1 MACHHRQPAVLPT
14 RFEEFLGERAASRLS
29 AEPPPLP
36 AHPPAQCGWGGGARR
51 RCAPQQRS
59 QTRAFPSPP
68 WPQISKMSLESN
80 NSALQQ
86 ALAQARTQKA
96 QLEAALFA
104 GGLRFPGRRRA
115 CQRGRMAS

>member
-1 MACHHRQPAVLPT
+1 
-14 RFEEFLGERAASRLS
+14 
-29 AEPPPLP
+29 
-36 AHPPAQCGWGGGARR
+36 
-51 RCAPQQRS
+51 
-59 QTRAFPSPP
+59 
-68 WPQISKMSLESN
+68 MSLESN